1 MQDYWEKREEA
12 WDDYFASSD
21 AIRER
26 YASEIKDL
34 EVFAKS
40 EEEYYEYLWKVQEA
54 GFGTDCEAYEANWK
68 RTIEY
73 YEERQENDRVY
84 V

>member
-26 YASEIKDL
+26 YASELEDL
-34 EVFAKS
+34 KADDMAHEHEMQYRQKA
-40 EEEYYEYLWKVQEA
+40 YEA
-54 GFGTDCEAYEANWK
+54 GFGDDIESYEESWK
-68 RTIEY
+68 RTLEY
-73 YEERQENDRVY
+73 HEERQEND
-84 V
+84 